1 MEKLNFDLKK
11 EVYQLEVNDKGDFIE
26 FDLTDI
32 ALPEKFLNA
41 SDELI
46 KVDNEYKKE
55 AEKIRDSEIDEVEKT
70 RQAIKLEKEKC
81 AEMRK
86 IFDSF
91 LGEGAC
97 EKIFGTVDHYN
108 QFFELADALEPHFE
122 KMNFNL
128 KKAKK
133 RLAAK
138 YLEKNKDVI

>member
-11 EVYQLEVNDKGDFIE
+11 EVYQLEINDKGDFIE

-32 ALPEKFLNA
+32 SLPEKFLNA
-41 SDELI
+41 SDEILKI
-46 KVDNEYKKE
+46 DKEYNKE
-55 AEKIRDSEIDEVEKT
+55 AEEIRDSDLDEIEK
-70 RQAIKLEKEKC
+70 IKKGINLEKEKC
-81 AEMRK
+81 LEMRK

-128 KKAKK
+128 TAAKK
-133 RLAAK
+133 RLAQK
-138 YLEKNKDVI
+138 YLQKNKDVI